1 MKAGTWP
8 LSSTPLGDQLGT
20 YIFNTCGTWRPQA
33 ARTSPRSAPKYIPD
47 KKMKVTITRGWPIFL
62 PLFFL
67 LWISQLKKPHPGKK
81 KNAQTGT
88 VGLTVDWNG
97 FRRGFRK
104 VPGTGPEGPQ
114 ATEREER
121 RERDQR
127 WIIVLIRSYCVCM
140 YVGSRM
146 PFSNGFSLLVSSING
161 HRNVP
166 GVGHTWRSCVG
177 TFPPG
182 FVCVCVCVRRDNWNG
197 WNHNF
202 PEGGEATFVGKEG
215 TKKGK
220 HCYGFSEKLDSCGR
234 ILWLLEEYF
243 IRMEVI

>member
-8 LSSTPLGDQLGT
+8 LSPTPLGDQLGT

-33 ARTSPRSAPKYIPD
+33 ARTSPRSALKYIPD

-62 PLFFL
+62 PLFFAFFEFPR
-67 LWISQLKKPHPGKK
+67 KKPHPRKKK

-114 ATEREER
+114 ATERGTAGTWSEMDNR
-121 RERDQR
+121 FDQK
-127 WIIVLIRSYCVCM
+127 LLCV

-182 FVCVCVCVRRDNWNG
+182 FVCVCE
-197 WNHNF
+197 
-202 PEGGEATFVGKEG
+202 EG
-215 TKKGK
+215 
-220 HCYGFSEKLDSCGR
+220 
-234 ILWLLEEYF
+234 
-243 IRMEVI
+243 